1 MAIIESV
8 EQAQLP
14 PAIQRAASTPD
25 APNPWIINVSRP
37 TKEKARRDATL
48 ATSTQQMSQLLGE
61 YSNSPCK
68 LSPPPER
75 DESDTPQPS
84 PEWPNDLIGKIKKV
98 INTPCATPSPPEFSF
113 DFTEEGKEHNLAI
126 LRK

>member
-25 APNPWIINVSRP
+25 APSPWIINVSRP

-48 ATSTQQMSQLLGE
+48 ATSTQLNVSRPTKEKARRDATLATSTQLNVSRQTKE
-61 YSNSPCK
+61 K
-68 LSPPPER
+68 AR
-75 DESDTPQPS
+75 RA
-84 PEWPNDLIGKIKKV
+84 
-98 INTPCATPSPPEFSF
+98 AT
-113 DFTEEGKEHNLAI
+113 LATSTQ
-126 LRK
+126 LNVS